1 MHASRFVK
9 CLSPVVFKRVGTGCC
24 QGRILRHG
32 KGRHYPPFYLA
43 LGISSPH
50 GQEEGLRL
58 ETLWWYRRLNTAT
71 VPDRYLLPNITDV
84 TSRISGSTV
93 FSKLDLQ
100 KGYYQV
106 PVAPEDVMKTA
117 IITPFGMFKFLR
129 MPFGLCNAGNTFQRM
144 MDQVLWDLPFCFV
157 YVDDIL
163 IFSKN
168 LSLQVD
174 HLHEVFL
181 LCRQHGLTIG
191 LPKCE
196 FAVSKIEF
204 LGHLLSPNGCSP
216 LTKHSA
222 NIFAFPPPSDK
233 PALQRFLGML
243 K

>member
-1 MHASRFVK
+1 MVK
-9 CLSPVVFKRVGTGCC
+9 KKNRGWRPCGD
-24 QGRILRHG
+24 
-32 KGRHYPPFYLA
+32 YD
-43 LGISSPH
+43 
-50 GQEEGLRL
+50 
-58 ETLWWYRRLNTAT
+58 RLNTLT
-71 VPDRYLLPNITDV
+71 FPDRYPLPNIANF

-106 PVAPEDVMKTA
+106 PVAPEDVKKTA
-117 IITPFGMFKFLR
+117 IITPFGIFEFLR
-129 MPFGLCNAGNTFQRM
+129 MPFGLRNAGNTFQRL
-144 MDQVLWDLPFCFV
+144 MDQVLGDLPFCFV

-168 LSLQVD
+168 LSSHVD
-174 HLHEVFL
+174 HLLEVFL

-204 LGHLLSPNGCSP
+204 LGHLLSSNGCLL

-222 NIFAFPPPSDK
+222 AISAI
-233 PALQRFLGML
+233 
-243 K
+243 